1 MSDADTSAHEDAQK
15 AEQNADTKPG
25 PPNPRTE
32 GAEAPS
38 PPGTPM
44 RQDSAALGERPGGHD
59 DSVSAAESANE
70 SAEEAGGH
78 TIPVEEEQPDPGS
91 EPGQGHELQEE
102 NAGTSEDQP
111 SG

>member
-1 MSDADTSAHEDAQK
+1 MSDADTSEHEDAQR

-25 PPNPRTE
+25 PPNPRTK
-32 GAEAPS
+32 GAELPS

-44 RQDSAALGERPGGHD
+44 RQDDTALGERPGGHD

-111 SG
+111 SQ